1 MKYFKNPETNSVFAY
16 EADGSQD
23 HIIDERLVAI
33 TPEEAA
39 ELSAQEGRAK
49 FDARSY
55 ADKRAFAY
63 PSMGDQLDALWKGGD
78 AAAVNLSQAG
88 EVHEELFGAGV
99 ELLAK
104 LVDQS
109 VVAIANGG
117 APGEREKEL
126 YRELAKA
133 SSFNPRGHLS

>member
-1 MKYFKNPETNSVFAY
+1 MKYFKNPQTNSVFAY
-16 EADGSQD
+16 ESDGSQD

-55 ADKRAFAY
+55 AEKRAFAY

-78 AAAVNLSQAG
+78 AAA
-88 EVHEELFGAGV
+88 EM
-99 ELLAK
+99 LARI
-104 LVDQS
+104 QS
-109 VVAIANGG
+109 V
-117 APGEREKEL
+117 
-126 YRELAKA
+126 KA
-133 SSFNPRGHLS
+133 QYPKP